1 MAALHHARFPR
12 TIFHVDMDAFFV
24 SVEELYDP
32 SLKGKAVVVGGQ
44 RDERG
49 VVSAASYEARK
60 FGVHSAMPLRTAA
73 KMCPHAIFVNGHP
86 ERYRECSEKVYKVL
100 GTFSPQVEMASIDE
114 AYLDMT
120 GTERLHG
127 PPLKAAHTLHQRMKA
142 ETGLNCSVGIGT
154 SRLIAKVSSAQ
165 AKPNGVLWIVPG
177 EEAKFL
183 APLDVREIPGVG
195 KVMERHLH
203 ALGIKKVGDL
213 AKLEEDELEDRFG
226 KWGLALAGKARGEDA
241 GGWFDTEVGEDLDAK
256 SISHEH
262 TYNEDTAD
270 AGQLEA
276 TLMRLSEMVGRRLRE
291 SNFHARTVQLKLR
304 YKDFTTI
311 TRAHT
316 LAAPTQLDTEIFE
329 QIRALFRKNWKKG
342 MQVRLLGV
350 HASSFT
356 TQAGPDRSARR
367 QPPAALERCAGRRRS
382 PARQVRRVQR
392 RTRRRHAR
400 KLPRAHS
407 RESGRPSRQRQAPQF
422 LSAGAPRLQN
432 SSHAKSFILTALPDG
447 GNIQT
452 PIVFVVCPT
461 SRGLLGVQ
469 ASGLQQ
475 ALGLCLSPTE
485 SQREEVQC

>member
-1 MAALHHARFPR
+1 MAAAQPPAFPR

-44 RDERG
+44 RHERG

-73 KMCPHAIFVNGHP
+73 KMCPQAIFVDGHP
-86 ERYRECSEKVYKVL
+86 DRYREYSEKAYKVL
-100 GTFSPQVEMASIDE
+100 ASFSPQVEMASIDE

-120 GTERLHG
+120 GTARLHG
-127 PPLKAAHTLHQRMKA
+127 PPLKAAHRLHEQMK
-142 ETGLNCSVGIGT
+142 TQTNLNCSVGIGS

-177 EEAKFL
+177 QEAKFL

-195 KVMERHLH
+195 KVMETHLH

-213 AKLEEDELEDRFG
+213 GKLEDGELEDRFG

-241 GGWFDTEVGEDLDAK
+241 GGWFDTEVAADHDAK

-262 TYNEDTAD
+262 TYNQDTAD
-270 AGQLEA
+270 ISQLES

-291 SNFHARTVQLKLR
+291 ANFYARTIQLKLR

-316 LAAPTQLDTEIFE
+316 LPAATQLDTEIFE
-329 QIRALFRKNWKKG
+329 QIRQLFLKNWKQG
-342 MQVRLLGV
+342 VPVRLLGV
-350 HASSFT
+350 HASSFEA
-356 TQAGPDRSARR
+356 QGD
-367 QPPAALERCAGRRRS
+367 QINLLDG
-382 PARQVRRVQR
+382 
-392 RTRRRHAR
+392 
-400 KLPRAHS
+400 
-407 RESGRPSRQRQAPQF
+407 SRQQRWKDALAAADRLRDKFGESSVKLATGMRGGFRERTHENP
-422 LSAGAPRLQN
+422 AG
-432 SSHAKSFILTALPDG
+432 LPG
-447 GNIQT
+447 
-452 PIVFVVCPT
+452 
-461 SRGLLGVQ
+461 RGKHKQ
-469 ASGLQQ
+469 S
-475 ALGLCLSPTE
+475 
-485 SQREEVQC
+485 

>member
-1 MAALHHARFPR
+1 MAAAQQPAFTR

-73 KMCPHAIFVNGHP
+73 KLCPHAIFVNGHI
-86 ERYRECSEKVYKVL
+86 ERYSECSEKVYKVL
-100 GTFSPQVEMASIDE
+100 GSFSPQVEMASIDE

-120 GTERLHG
+120 GTGRLHG
-127 PPLKAAHTLHQRMKA
+127 PPFRAAHTLHTRMKTD
-142 ETGLNCSVGIGT
+142 TGLNCSVGIGS
-154 SRLIAKVSSAQ
+154 SRLIAKVCSAQ

-177 EEAKFL
+177 QEAKFL

-195 KVMERHLH
+195 KVMERNLH

-213 AKLEEDELEDRFG
+213 TKLEDSELEERFG

-241 GGWFDTEVGEDLDAK
+241 GGWFDNEVGASVDAK

-270 AGQLEA
+270 VSQLES

-291 SNFHARTVQLKLR
+291 SNFHARTIQLKLR

-311 TRAHT
+311 TRAHS
-316 LAAPTQLDTEIFE
+316 LSEPTQLDNEIFE
-329 QIRALFRKNWKKG
+329 QVRTLFRKNWKKG
-342 MQVRLLGV
+342 VQVRLLGV
-350 HASSFT
+350 QTSSFT
-356 TQAGPDRSARR
+356 AEGPQISLLEDGRQQRWKNALAAADRLRDKFGESSVGLAAGLRGNFR
-367 QPPAALERCAGRRRS
+367 ERTHENPVG
-382 PARQVRRVQR
+382 
-392 RTRRRHAR
+392 
-400 KLPRAHS
+400 LP
-407 RESGRPSRQRQAPQF
+407 GK
-422 LSAGAPRLQN
+422 GKPRN
-432 SSHAKSFILTALPDG
+432 P
-447 GNIQT
+447 
-452 PIVFVVCPT
+452 
-461 SRGLLGVQ
+461 
-469 ASGLQQ
+469 
-475 ALGLCLSPTE
+475 
-485 SQREEVQC
+485 

>member
-1 MAALHHARFPR
+1 MAATRQLAFPR

-49 VVSAASYEARK
+49 VVSAASYAARK

-73 KMCPHAIFVNGHP
+73 KMCPHAIFVDGHP
-86 ERYRECSEKVYKVL
+86 ERYRQCSEKVHTVL
-100 GTFSPQVEMASIDE
+100 GSFSPQVEMASIDE
-114 AYLDMT
+114 AYLDMS

-127 PPLKAAHTLHQRMKA
+127 PPLKAAHALHLRMKA
-142 ETGLNCSVGIGT
+142 DTGLNCSVGIGT

-195 KVMERHLH
+195 KVMESHLN

-213 AKLEEDELEDRFG
+213 ARLGESELSDRFG

-241 GGWFDTEVGEDLDAK
+241 GGWFDSEVGADADAK
-256 SISHEH
+256 SMSHEH

-270 AGQLEA
+270 PAQLEA

-291 SNFHARTVQLKLR
+291 SNVYARTIQLKLR

-316 LAAPTQLDTEIFE
+316 PAAPTQLDTEIFE
-329 QIRALFRKNWKKG
+329 EVRALFRKNWKKG
-342 MQVRLLGV
+342 V
-350 HASSFT
+350 
-356 TQAGPDRSARR
+356 
-367 QPPAALERCAGRRRS
+367 
-382 PARQVRRVQR
+382 
-392 RTRRRHAR
+392 
-400 KLPRAHS
+400 
-407 RESGRPSRQRQAPQF
+407 
-422 LSAGAPRLQN
+422 
-432 SSHAKSFILTALPDG
+432 
-447 GNIQT
+447 
-452 PIVFVVCPT
+452 PI
-461 SRGLLGVQ
+461 RLLGVQ
-469 ASGLQQ
+469 ASSFASQPDQINLLDANRQQRWKDAMAAADRLRDKFGESTVGLAAGLRGTFRERTHENPA
-475 ALGLCLSPTE
+475 ALPGKGKPKSK
-485 SQREEVQC
+485 

>member
-1 MAALHHARFPR
+1 MAAAQQPAFTR

-24 SVEELYDP
+24 SVEELFDP

-73 KMCPHAIFVNGHP
+73 RQCPHAIFVNGHP
-86 ERYRECSEKVYKVL
+86 ERYRECSQKVYKVL
-100 GTFSPQVEMASIDE
+100 GMFSPQVEMASVDE

-120 GTERLHG
+120 GTDRLHG

-142 ETGLNCSVGIGT
+142 DTGLNCSVGIGT

-165 AKPNGVLWIVPG
+165 AKPNGVLFIIPG

-195 KVMERHLH
+195 KVMESHLH

-213 AKLEEDELEDRFG
+213 SKLEDSELEDRFG
-226 KWGLALAGKARGEDA
+226 KWGLALAGKSRGEDA
-241 GGWFDTEVGEDLDAK
+241 GGWFDNEVGADLDAK

-270 AGQLEA
+270 VGQLES

-291 SNFHARTVQLKLR
+291 SKVHARTLQLKLR

-316 LAAPTQLDTEIFE
+316 LPSPTQLDTEIFE
-329 QIRALFRKNWKKG
+329 QIRILFRKNWKKG
-342 MQVRLLGV
+342 IQVRLLGV

-356 TQAGPDRSARR
+356 QQPDQISLLDDNRQKRWKNALAAADRLRDKFGESSVSLAAGMRGSFR
-367 QPPAALERCAGRRRS
+367 ERTHENPVG
-382 PARQVRRVQR
+382 
-392 RTRRRHAR
+392 
-400 KLPRAHS
+400 LP
-407 RESGRPSRQRQAPQF
+407 GK
-422 LSAGAPRLQN
+422 N
-432 SSHAKSFILTALPDG
+432 K
-447 GNIQT
+447 NK
-452 PIVFVVCPT
+452 
-461 SRGLLGVQ
+461 
-469 ASGLQQ
+469 
-475 ALGLCLSPTE
+475 
-485 SQREEVQC
+485 

>member
-1 MAALHHARFPR
+1 MAAAHHPAFTR

-24 SVEELYDP
+24 SVEELFDP

-49 VVSAASYEARK
+49 VVSAASYAARK

-73 KMCPHAIFVNGHP
+73 KMCPQAIFVNGHP
-86 ERYRECSEKVYKVL
+86 ERYRECSEKVHRVL

-142 ETGLNCSVGIGT
+142 DTGLNCSVGIGT

-165 AKPNGVLWIVPG
+165 AKPNGVLYIVPG
-177 EEAKFL
+177 QEAKFL

-195 KVMERHLH
+195 KVMETHLH

-213 AKLEEDELEDRFG
+213 ARLDESELSDRFG
-226 KWGLALAGKARGEDA
+226 KWGLALAGKSRGEDA
-241 GGWFDTEVGEDLDAK
+241 GGWFDTEVGADAGAK

-270 AGQLEA
+270 VAQLES

-291 SNFHARTVQLKLR
+291 SNVHARTVQLKLR

-316 LAAPTQLDTEIFE
+316 LASPTQLDTEIFE
-329 QIRALFRKNWKKG
+329 HIRALFRKNWKKG
-342 MQVRLLGV
+342 VQVRLLGV
-350 HASSFT
+350 HASSF
-356 TQAGPDRSARR
+356 AR
-367 QPPAALERCAGRRRS
+367 QPDQINLIDGNRRERWKNALAAADRLRDKFGESSVSLAAGMRGTFRERTHENPAG
-382 PARQVRRVQR
+382 
-392 RTRRRHAR
+392 
-400 KLPRAHS
+400 LPGKS
-407 RESGRPSRQRQAPQF
+407 R
-422 LSAGAPRLQN
+422 N
-432 SSHAKSFILTALPDG
+432 K
-447 GNIQT
+447 
-452 PIVFVVCPT
+452 
-461 SRGLLGVQ
+461 
-469 ASGLQQ
+469 
-475 ALGLCLSPTE
+475 
-485 SQREEVQC
+485 

>member
-1 MAALHHARFPR
+1 MSLAVAMSALLR

-24 SVEELYDP
+24 SVEELFDP

-49 VVSAASYEARK
+49 VVSAASYEARN

-73 KMCPHAIFVNGHP
+73 KKCPHAIFVNGHP

-100 GTFSPQVEMASIDE
+100 DTFSPQVEMASIDE

-127 PPLKAAHTLHQRMKA
+127 PPLKAAHALHQRMKA
-142 ETGLNCSVGIGT
+142 ETRLNCSVGIGT

-195 KVMERHLH
+195 KVMQSHLH

-213 AKLEEDELEDRFG
+213 AKLEDGELEDRFG

-241 GGWFDTEVGEDLDAK
+241 GGWFDSVVGADLGAK

-262 TYNEDTAD
+262 TYNQDTAD
-270 AGQLEA
+270 VSQLES
-276 TLMRLSEMVGRRLRE
+276 TLMRLCEMVGRRLRE

-316 LAAPTQLDTEIFE
+316 LPAPTQLDTEIFE
-329 QIRALFRKNWKKG
+329 YIRALFRKNWKKG
-342 MQVRLLGV
+342 VPVRLLGV
-350 HASSFT
+350 QTASFT
-356 TQAGPDRSARR
+356 T
-367 QPPAALERCAGRRRS
+367 AAPQIDLLEG
-382 PARQVRRVQR
+382 ARQQR
-392 RTRRRHAR
+392 WKDALAAADRLRDKFGESSVGLAAGLRGSFRERTHENPAG
-400 KLPRAHS
+400 LP
-407 RESGRPSRQRQAPQF
+407 GKGKP
-422 LSAGAPRLQN
+422 
-432 SSHAKSFILTALPDG
+432 K
-447 GNIQT
+447 
-452 PIVFVVCPT
+452 
-461 SRGLLGVQ
+461 
-469 ASGLQQ
+469 
-475 ALGLCLSPTE
+475 
-485 SQREEVQC
+485 

>member
-1 MAALHHARFPR
+1 MAAAQQPAFAR

-24 SVEELYDP
+24 SVEELFDP

-73 KMCPHAIFVNGHP
+73 KQCPHAIFVNGHP
-86 ERYRECSEKVYKVL
+86 ERYRECSQKVYKVL
-100 GTFSPQVEMASIDE
+100 GMFSPQVEMASVDE

-120 GTERLHG
+120 GTDRLHG

-142 ETGLNCSVGIGT
+142 DTGLNCSVGIGT

-165 AKPNGVLWIVPG
+165 AKPNGVLYIVPG

-195 KVMERHLH
+195 KVTESHLH
-203 ALGIKKVGDL
+203 ALGIEKVGDL
-213 AKLEEDELEDRFG
+213 AKLEEGELEDRFG
-226 KWGLALAGKARGEDA
+226 KWGLALAGKSRGEDA
-241 GGWFDTEVGEDLDAK
+241 GGWFDNEVGADLDAK

-270 AGQLEA
+270 VGQLES

-291 SNFHARTVQLKLR
+291 SKVHARTVQLKLR

-316 LAAPTQLDTEIFE
+316 LPSPTQLDTEIFE
-329 QIRALFRKNWKKG
+329 QIRTLFRKNWNKG
-342 MQVRLLGV
+342 VQVRLLGV

-356 TQAGPDRSARR
+356 QQPDQINLLDGNRQQRWKNALAAADRLRDRFGESSVSLAAGMRGSFRER
-367 QPPAALERCAGRRRS
+367 THENPAG
-382 PARQVRRVQR
+382 
-392 RTRRRHAR
+392 
-400 KLPRAHS
+400 LP
-407 RESGRPSRQRQAPQF
+407 GK
-422 LSAGAPRLQN
+422 N
-432 SSHAKSFILTALPDG
+432 K
-447 GNIQT
+447 NK
-452 PIVFVVCPT
+452 
-461 SRGLLGVQ
+461 
-469 ASGLQQ
+469 
-475 ALGLCLSPTE
+475 
-485 SQREEVQC
+485 